1 MLTITNSRS
10 RDIQSTAGT
19 IGIVSNYTEIEKE
32 GSSGRLFKREH
43 YAQEN
48 GPWGFIFV
56 CFDEPVSFIRVTLQE
71 YG

>member
-19 IGIVSNYTEIEKE
+19 IGIVNNYTEIEKE

-43 YAQEN
+43 YARGN
-48 GPWGFIFV
+48 GPWGFILCLF
-56 CFDEPVSFIRVTLQE
+56 
-71 YG
+71 

>member
-19 IGIVSNYTEIEKE
+19 IGIVNNYTEIEKE

-43 YAQEN
+43 YARGN
-48 GPWGFIFV
+48 GPRGFILCLF
-56 CFDEPVSFIRVTLQE
+56 
-71 YG
+71 